1 MYGARDAAQGWENT
15 YRRALETL
23 GFWRG
28 RASPCVFS
36 HESREV
42 FLAVHGDDFFAT
54 GAPDDLD
61 WFEKA
66 LLKTFEGKVK
76 GRLTQADDE
85 LRILNRIVRRTDAGY
100 EWEADQ
106 RHAEMLIKSAGLD
119 HESRPLSAPGR
130 KLTSKELEVEPE
142 LLGDWE
148 ATSFRAMAARANF
161 LASDRPDTAFAVK
174 ELSRDVGP
182 DDTGCRGL
190 EAAIPILA
198 GATAPD
204 HPLRLARCAKILGCI
219 QRLGLG
225 GLRQN
230 PQVRQRR

>member
-1 MYGARDAAQGWENT
+1 MKTYQSEEFFAATPPIESLRFILSLAAEKFERQVSLVDISRAYFNALIGREVFVELPSEAGLARDVVGRLVKCMYGTRDAAQGWENT
-15 YRRALETL
+15 YRRALKTL

-42 FLAVHGDDFFAT
+42 FLTVHGDDFFAT

-106 RHAEMLIKSAGLD
+106 RHAEMLIKS
-119 HESRPLSAPGR
+119 S
-130 KLTSKELEVEPE
+130 
-142 LLGDWE
+142 
-148 ATSFRAMAARANF
+148 
-161 LASDRPDTAFAVK
+161 
-174 ELSRDVGP
+174 GP
-182 DDTGCRGL
+182 
-190 EAAIPILA
+190 
-198 GATAPD
+198 
-204 HPLRLARCAKILGCI
+204 
-219 QRLGLG
+219 
-225 GLRQN
+225 
-230 PQVRQRR
+230 